1 MFNVRD
7 EAIRQMESDLK
18 TFAAR
23 AFPFA
28 TKNTV
33 NQGAFRA
40 RTYAQENID
49 QNMTTRNK
57 FTRNSIRVEQTR
69 ELTVSRQAAVVGSIA
84 DYLADQEFG
93 ATKSASG
100 SEGVALPT
108 AYSAGQGEGARPRTR
123 LPRKPNKMS
132 NIQLRNR
139 TQSGASRKQ
148 KNLIA
153 IKGAAASG
161 RKFVFLNLG
170 RTKGIFKVMGGRKR
184 PRIKMIY
191 DLSRPSVVIP
201 RNPWLA
207 PAFERARADLP
218 DIHLRS
224 LTFQVRR
231 AGLFRG

>member
-57 FTRNSIRVEQTR
+57 FTRNSIRVEETR

>member
-57 FTRNSIRVEQTR
+57 STRNSIRVEQTR

>member
-40 RTYAQENID
+40 RTYAQQNID

-93 ATKSASG
+93 TTKSASG

-139 TQSGASRKQ
+139 TQSGVSRKQ

-207 PAFERARADLP
+207 PAVERARADMP